1 MNIDPN
7 VPFRSNVSA
16 KLSKVK
22 SIKVMKT
29 CDGIMTFIS
38 TLLPALG
45 QVLLSY
51 STYHKRP
58 VQIPSLMIYINWDR
72 DILYRNRFNEDK
84 WAEWSSNHPPIITSN
99 INKAITTTL
108 LVENIDR
115 KNKDLD
121 FPETHNTNSILNQ
134 NCSDDLEFSQSV
146 NIRDNSDNNFP

>member
-51 STYHKRP
+51 STDHTRP

-72 DILYRNRFNEDK
+72 DIL
-84 WAEWSSNHPPIITSN
+84 
-99 INKAITTTL
+99 
-108 LVENIDR
+108 
-115 KNKDLD
+115 
-121 FPETHNTNSILNQ
+121 
-134 NCSDDLEFSQSV
+134 
-146 NIRDNSDNNFP
+146 